1 MAYPKIGFI
10 FSDMPKSVHTDKYT
24 RFRELLIA
32 IRTNLSLTQ
41 TQLAEKL
48 GKPQSFVSKYESG
61 ERRLDFIEVLELA
74 ECLNF
79 DVGNLADAVENSEET
94 NLLRDWKVSSKQI
107 SSLINQ
113 NPSLRGMLLGY
124 VAELKLKE
132 LISVLPDISYTYK
145 FDDHDR
151 KKKSDLYIVYR
162 GKAFDVEAKS
172 LQTNTIKF
180 DEATQTWTAKT
191 QVDASDRRDV
201 LLSSGKKLNTTLL
214 LRGEFDILA
223 VNCFGFGGAWKFL
236 FAKNTDLPS
245 STFKKYDETDRK
257 ELIASLVTVSFPVA
271 PPFYESLKDLLDSM
285 IEEGLGATPDEL
297 LFNENQKI

>member
-1 MAYPKIGFI
+1 MLAN
-10 FSDMPKSVHTDKYT
+10 MPKSVHTDRYT
-24 RFRELLIA
+24 KFRMLLIS

-48 GKPQSFVSKYESG
+48 GKPQSFVSKFESG
-61 ERRLDFIEVLELA
+61 ERRLDFIEVLDLA
-74 ECLNF
+74 ECLGF
-79 DVGNLADAVENSEET
+79 DVGNLADAVGNSEDV
-94 NLLRDWKVSSKQI
+94 NLLRDWEISSKQI

-132 LISVLPDISYTYK
+132 LIALLPEISYTYK
-145 FDDHDR
+145 FDDHNR

-162 GKAFDVEAKS
+162 GKAFEVEAKS
-172 LQTNTIKF
+172 LQTNSIKF
-180 DEATQTWTAKT
+180 DEETQIWTAKT

-214 LRGEFDILA
+214 KRGEFDILA

-236 FAKNTDLPS
+236 FAKNSDLPS
-245 STFKKYDETDRK
+245 STFKGYEAAEKK
-257 ELIASLVTVSFPVA
+257 ELIASLISVSLPVQ
-271 PPFYESLKDLLDSM
+271 PPFYESLKELLDSM
-285 IEEGLGATPDEL
+285 VEEGLGAAHDES
-297 LFNENQKI
+297 LFNEN

>member
-1 MAYPKIGFI
+1 
-10 FSDMPKSVHTDKYT
+10 MPKSIHTDKYAK
-24 RFRELLIA
+24 FRELLIA
-32 IRTNLSLTQ
+32 IRSNASLTQ
-41 TQLAEKL
+41 TQLAERL

-79 DVGNLADAVENSEET
+79 DIGNLADVIENADSA
-94 NLLRDWKVSSKQI
+94 NLLRDWQVSSKQI

-124 VAELKLKE
+124 IAELKLKE

-151 KKKSDLYIVYR
+151 KKKGDLYIIYR
-162 GKAFDVEAKS
+162 GKAFDVESKS
-172 LQTNTIKF
+172 LQTNSIKF
-180 DEATQTWTAKT
+180 DKTTGSWTAKA
-191 QVDASDRRDV
+191 QVDASDRRNV
-201 LLSSGKKLNTTLL
+201 RLPSGKILNTTLL

-223 VNCFGFGGAWKFL
+223 VNCFGFGGEWKFL

-245 STFKKYDETDRK
+245 STFKKYDESDRR
-257 ELIASLVTVSFPVA
+257 ELIASLVTVSLPIKL
-271 PPFYESLKDLLDSM
+271 PFYESLKDLLDSM
-285 IEEGLGATPDEL
+285 IEEGLGATPDES
-297 LFNENQKI
+297 LFHKN